1 MIKRLYSYVC
11 DCLLTAYG
19 RYKKCSVYGKLFLF
33 LSVFTLLSVTVFTFT
48 SGNWY
53 FDSDVATANLLAE
66 AILREGTLFPEGWTY
81 GQDIWT
87 FFLHLPIALFS
98 LFSDDS
104 VAMRSWAAMIFIAMA
119 ALSCIYFSRKTLRS
133 HAWAVAIPLLFC
145 GISYEYS
152 YMVFGQCAY
161 LPQIIF
167 MFLTLGLFS
176 EAFDERYA
184 VSSKS
189 KLIMLLLLLAF
200 MCTSGVRNVQSVVIP
215 LLGAIVLVYFIDN
228 HGEGL
233 KELKTSLFRMIGGCV
248 ILGAAACV
256 GVGIFAWL
264 AVTTNYNAGVIGNLH
279 LTDVK
284 LVAQKLGEF
293 LSYFLNVFNVISGA
307 SLFSV
312 DGILGLIGIVC
323 FAFIGILF
331 PVLQFRK
338 FKEESFGVRL
348 FLMFSAVHI
357 VEIFVLAVFTTLY
370 TVPRYVLTAQM
381 LLFFISAHYIYKYVL
396 PCVKPIRTLAVVL
409 LVIAF
414 TFPQSALHVID
425 AKAHGEM
432 MDKQTEIC
440 DFLSEN
446 GLTYGFATYW
456 HAGRYTV
463 LSDGAVEISGIILGG
478 DGSMRNYFWLNDME
492 RYTEETHRGESF
504 LMLTR
509 EENQLFFG
517 SPTYGALGEPLRVL
531 EHGDY
536 VIYVYGYNLSAAG
549 YSAPSLQQ

>member
-1 MIKRLYSYVC
+1 MFKKLFSSVCGGAKR
-11 DCLLTAYG
+11 AYE

-33 LSVFTLLSVTVFTFT
+33 LSAFTLLSVTVFTFT

-66 AILREGTLFPEGWTY
+66 AMLRDGTLFPEGWTY

-87 FFLHLPIALFS
+87 FFLHLPIALFTLIS
-98 LFSDDS
+98 NDS
-104 VAMRSWAAMIFIAMA
+104 VAMRSWAAIIFIAMA
-119 ALSCIYFSRKTLRS
+119 VLSCVYFSRKTLRS

-176 EAFDERYA
+176 EAFDEQYM
-184 VSSKS
+184 VSSKP
-189 KLIMLLLLLAF
+189 KLVMLLILLAF

-215 LLGAIVLVYFIDN
+215 LLGATVLTYFIDN
-228 HGEGL
+228 HNEGL
-233 KELKTSLFRMIGGCV
+233 QDIRSSALRLVGRCGIIFG
-248 ILGAAACV
+248 AACV
-256 GVGIFAWL
+256 GIGIFVVL
-264 AVTTNYNAGVIGNLH
+264 AFTTNYSAGVIGNLH

-284 LVAQKLGEF
+284 LVSQKLGEF

-307 SLFSV
+307 TLYSV

-338 FKEESFGVRL
+338 YKEESFGVRL
-348 FLMFSAVHI
+348 FLTFSAVHI

-381 LLFFISAHYIYKYVL
+381 LLMFISAHYIYKYVL
-396 PCVKPIRTLAVVL
+396 PHVKPIRTLVVAL
-409 LVIAF
+409 LVVAF
-414 TFPQSALHVID
+414 TFPQAALHIVD
-425 AKAHGEM
+425 AKDHKEM
-432 MDKQTEIC
+432 MDKQTDIC

-463 LSDGAVEISGIILGG
+463 LSDGEVEINGIILGG

-492 RYTEETHRGESF
+492 RYTEETHSGESF
-504 LMLTR
+504 LMFAR
-509 EENQLFFG
+509 DENPIFYG
-517 SPTYGALGEPLRVL
+517 SDAYNALGEPLRVL
-531 EHGDY
+531 EYGDY
-536 VIYVYGYNLSAAG
+536 VIYVYGYNVSAAG
-549 YSAPSLQQ
+549 FRAPAN